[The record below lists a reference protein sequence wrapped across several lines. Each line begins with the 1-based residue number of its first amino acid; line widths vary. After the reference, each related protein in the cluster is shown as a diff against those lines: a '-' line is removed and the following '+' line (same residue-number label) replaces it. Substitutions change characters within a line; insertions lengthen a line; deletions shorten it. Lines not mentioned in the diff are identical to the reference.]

1 VQRYSGSKILNMRTI
16 LYLIRKEFLQ
26 IFRDK
31 FIGKAIF
38 GVPIVQMLLLVPAV
52 TFEIRN
58 VKLCIIDRD
67 MTTESRELVNQLE
80 GSTFFKV
87 RFSTFSEQEANNLLH
102 RGKCDLVLQI
112 PSGFGK
118 ETGKGNP
125 GRLLVSVNAINAVN
139 AQLSWAYLNGVIRDY
154 NMNIIAENTGSNIF
168 ASIPQIQV
176 TNRYWYNELL
186 NYKYYMLPGVLG
198 ILVLAIGFILAGLN
212 LVKEKESGTIEQ
224 INVTPI
230 KKYHFIIAKMV
241 PFLIIGLIDLAVG
254 LIIGKLTF
262 NIPFEGSIALLFLGS
277 TIFMVAVLGLALF
290 ISTFSGTQQQFM
302 FTAFFFIIIFV
313 LMSGIF
319 TPLESMPVWAQKFDL
334 INPAAYV
341 MRINRMVMLKG
352 STFQDISREIYSLIV
367 IAIVFTTLAVNRY
380 RKTA

>member
-1 VQRYSGSKILNMRTI
+1 MRTI

-52 TFEIRN
+52 TFEIKN
-58 VKLCIIDRD
+58 VDLCIIDRD
-67 MTTESRELVNQLE
+67 MTVESRTLINQLV

-87 RFSTFSEQEANNLLH
+87 RFTVFSEEEANNLLQ
-102 RGKCDLVLQI
+102 RDKCDLVLQI

-125 GRLLVSVNAINAVN
+125 GRLLVSANAINAVN

-154 NMNIIAENTGSNIF
+154 NMNIIAENIGSGIF
-168 ASIPQIQV
+168 TSIPQIQIS
-176 TNRYWYNELL
+176 NRYWYNELL

-224 INVTPI
+224 INVTPV

-241 PFLIIGLIDLAVG
+241 PFAIIGLVDLAIG
-254 LIIGKLTF
+254 LLIGKLTF

-277 TIFMVAVLGLALF
+277 AIFLVAVLGLALF
-290 ISTFSGTQQQFM
+290 ISTFSSTQQQFM

-352 STFQDISREIYSLIV
+352 STFQDINREIYSLIV
-367 IAIVFTTLAVNRY
+367 IAVAFTSLAVSRY